1 LFLSLFAPFTY
12 ADGIAFAVNMLIA
25 YIFSFSIRYQHVI
38 FKKKDGLH
46 VKEKIN
52 MALSL
57 PFYQRMSGQPDV
69 RSAISMPMPMVY
81 EDAPL
86 KPTTWEYRVLT
97 IDTREE
103 ALPDAALLND
113 LGKEGWLLVG
123 VLDLHAQAS
132 TSLVHYY
139 FVRQKME

>member
-1 LFLSLFAPFTY
+1 LFPPRFALSTY
-12 ADGIAFAVNMLIA
+12 ADGIGFAVNMLLA

-38 FKKKDGLH
+38 FKEKDGLH

-86 KPTTWEYRVLT
+86 KPTAWEYRELT
-97 IDTREE
+97 IDAREE
-103 ALPDAALLND
+103 ALPDATLLND

-123 VLDLHAQAS
+123 VLDQRTQAS